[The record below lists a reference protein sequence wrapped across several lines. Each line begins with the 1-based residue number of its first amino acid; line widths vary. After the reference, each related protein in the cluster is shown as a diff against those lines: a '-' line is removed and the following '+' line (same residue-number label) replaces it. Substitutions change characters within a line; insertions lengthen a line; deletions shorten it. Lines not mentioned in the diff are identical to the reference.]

1 MTRSSAEP
9 HRSVSGSRAD
19 VTRILL
25 ALEAATSWW
34 PADRAATQVLLR
46 PRATTANG
54 IGRASAPEE
63 LDKASR
69 AVAGARIVDLAEDA
83 ISRN

>member
-1 MTRSSAEP
+1 
-9 HRSVSGSRAD
+9 
-19 VTRILL
+19 
-25 ALEAATSWW
+25 
-34 PADRAATQVLLR
+34 LR